1 MNSSDIKAK
10 CLARHNLLIQG
21 FPRPKLHD
29 SVPHAVEPL
38 AAYCAGTTA
47 VGALE
52 YHTNCAKQILD
63 RFADS
68 QCVPEQFQVNSHKPI
83 IPNHMNHTY
92 HSFFR
97 GQSTFVH
104 LSLADMSSL
113 WRTRVICMGLLLTTS
128 SCPTSNTLEIPP
140 WIYGC
145 WIHLLA
151 FIKFKTI
158 IKDIKNDWRT
168 LKVSKVCDSP
178 HSSMDTNFTTRFA
191 SSICHLPGLW
201 SRRFS
206 IGFHKVLQPPSH
218 LALRSRLLQML

>member
-1 MNSSDIKAK
+1 MCSGTIPSE
-10 CLARHNLLIQG
+10 Q
-21 FPRPKLHD
+21 
-29 SVPHAVEPL
+29 PL
-38 AAYCAGTTA
+38 T
-47 VGALE
+47 
-52 YHTNCAKQILD
+52 YHTESYESYLS
-63 RFADS
+63 F
-68 QCVPEQFQVNSHKPI
+68 
-83 IPNHMNHTY
+83 
-92 HSFFR
+92 FFR

-178 HSSMDTNFTTRFA
+178 HSSMDTSFTTRFA
-191 SSICHLPGLW
+191 SSICHLPGSARPLVEEILHW
-201 SRRFS
+201 FSQSASTPEPPGIAIAAATDAVGHCRTTTGASGWPKSRSHCRS
-206 IGFHKVLQPPSH
+206 SAICPSS
-218 LALRSRLLQML
+218 LRESS